1 VSEIIDLEAIVSPAT
16 GDLHVVLADGNGYV
30 YSENQ
35 KWKVFNDTT
44 TRDNG
49 ALLYY
54 SYNDISNFLIAITD
68 PSEFTV
74 DKIIYEFS
82 ESTVEETFNVTVQN
96 VGGVNV
102 YFIDGVEKPILD
114 LVRGGIYTFDQ
125 SDSTNTNH
133 PLRIRDTNDNTFTQ
147 GVVATGTP
155 GTASAQVVFTV
166 PNDAPAD
173 LKYYCT
179 VHGNGMGNTIQ
190 VTDQPKGA
198 R

>member
-1 VSEIIDLEAIVSPAT
+1 M
-16 GDLHVVLADGNGYV
+16 
-30 YSENQ
+30 
-35 KWKVFNDTT
+35 
-44 TRDNG
+44 
-49 ALLYY
+49 
-54 SYNDISNFLIAITD
+54 
-68 PSEFTV
+68 

-102 YFIDGVEKPILD
+102 YFIDGVQKPVLN

-133 PLRIRDTNDNTFTQ
+133 PLRIRDTNDNAFTQ

-155 GTASAQVVFTV
+155 GAAGAQIVFTV
-166 PNDAPAD
+166 PANAPAG

-179 VHGNGMGNTIQ
+179 IHGNAMGNDIQ
-190 VTDQPKGA
+190 ITDQSKGA

>member
-1 VSEIIDLEAIVSPAT
+1 MY
-16 GDLHVVLADGNGYV
+16 VVLEDGNGYV
-30 YSENQ
+30 YSEDQ

-49 ALLYY
+49 ARLYF
-54 SYNDISNFLIAITD
+54 SYNDISNFLTSIAD
-68 PSEFTV
+68 PSAFAV
-74 DKIIYEFS
+74 DKIIYEFTT
-82 ESTVEETFNVTVQN
+82 STVEETFVVTVQN
-96 VGGVNV
+96 VGGINV

-155 GTASAQVVFTV
+155 GTAGAQTVFTV
-166 PNDAPAD
+166 PNDAPAS

-179 VHGNGMGNTIQ
+179 VHGNAMGNTIQ